1 MRIQIAALITLVLTL
16 ATGMAPPLT
25 ITDKNAGQTMRISVG
40 QAFEVRLPA
49 NPSTG
54 YAWSAGVLGRG
65 PLVESRPATYQR
77 PASSLL
83 GSSGTEVF
91 SYRAVAPG
99 AANLSFS
106 YSRSWEHTA
115 PAKHLAVAVVVR

>member
-1 MRIQIAALITLVLTL
+1 VRIAALVALVLTL
-16 ATGMAPPLT
+16 ATGTAAPLT
-25 ITDKNAGQTMRISVG
+25 ITDKNAGQTMKISVG
-40 QAFEVRLPA
+40 QMFEVRLPA

-54 YAWSAGVLGRG
+54 YAWSAGVLAKG
-65 PLVESRPATYQR
+65 PLVQSRPATYQR
-77 PASSLL
+77 PASGLL

-106 YSRSWEHTA
+106 YARSWEHVA
-115 PAKHLAVAVVVR
+115 PAKHVAVAVIVR